1 MDRAMNLHAI
11 CAAVIRLYATYLLIW
26 FVWELSSIVSLS
38 DMPVHIPALIG
49 AAASGLLFGFAW
61 IYAAEIAS
69 WAIAG
74 GRSAIETGLKL
85 ASLIYVLGFTAGLSG
100 NTAEFIVAYVRG
112 IPTFD
117 IGVRESSYEYTI
129 AGLTMLGLAVVF
141 MASARVVGRFF
152 ARAERIS
159 ELRKEIE

>member
-1 MDRAMNLHAI
+1 
-11 CAAVIRLYATYLLIW
+11 
-26 FVWELSSIVSLS
+26 
-38 DMPVHIPALIG
+38 MPVHVPALVG

-61 IYAAEIAS
+61 IYAAEMAS

-74 GRSAIETGLKL
+74 GRSVIETGLKL
-85 ASLIYVLGFTAGLSG
+85 ASLIYVLGFTPQFAY

-117 IGVRESSYEYTI
+117 IGVRESSHEYTI
-129 AGLTMLGLAVVF
+129 AGLAMLGLAVVL

>member
-11 CAAVIRLYATYLLIW
+11 CAAVIRLYSAFLLIS
-26 FVWELSSIVSLS
+26 FVWELSNIVFVS
-38 DMPVHIPALIG
+38 DMPVHIPSVIG
-49 AAASGLLFGFAW
+49 AAASGLLFGISW

-74 GRSAIETGLKL
+74 RRSVVETGLKL
-85 ASLIYVLGFTAGLSG
+85 ASLIYVLSFTTLLA
-100 NTAEFIVAYVRG
+100 NNAAELIVAKVRG
-112 IPTFD
+112 TSMFD
-117 IGVRESSYEYTI
+117 IGFRELSYEYTI
-129 AGLTMLGLAVVF
+129 AGLAMLGLAVVL
-141 MASARVVGRFF
+141 MASARVVGRLV

>member
-11 CAAVIRLYATYLLIW
+11 CAAVIRLYSTYPLIW

-38 DMPVHIPALIG
+38 DMPVHVPALVG

-69 WAIAG
+69 RAIAG
-74 GRSAIETGLKL
+74 GRSVIETGLKL
-85 ASLIYVLGFTAGLSG
+85 ASLVYVLTFTPQLAD
-100 NTAEFIVAYVRG
+100 NTAEFIVAHFRGYSTINYWVR
-112 IPTFD
+112 D
-117 IGVRESSYEYTI
+117 SSYAYTV
-129 AGLTMLGLAVVF
+129 AGLSMLGLAVVF
-141 MASARVVGRFF
+141 MASAKVIGRIF